1 VKLDSCV
8 NKTTANAMPFFYV
21 LREVVFSVRSAMQP
35 VQEWSPFTAK
45 VIYAFLINVGLFFF
59 MFVLAMFARCTTYLL
74 GRFTTRLSVGST
86 KKRS

>member
-1 VKLDSCV
+1 
-8 NKTTANAMPFFYV
+8 
-21 LREVVFSVRSAMQP
+21 
-35 VQEWSPFTAK
+35 